1 MTIKRFSLFFLL
13 IFAVLLSTSMAE
25 AQKKGKKPAPSQP
38 EQIGRAAFPVSCK
51 KSVQKTFDR
60 GISLLHSF
68 WYPEAEKAFTSVIQA
83 DSDCA
88 MGYWGIAMSFYHPLW
103 EAPDARALRR
113 GWSFT
118 MKAKKLAKTE
128 REKGYITA
136 LEAFY
141 HDSDRVDHA
150 IRAAAYEKAMAEFH
164 EKHPDDREGAVFYA
178 LSLLATAPPS
188 DKSHANQKKAI
199 EILNPILAEAPEHPG
214 AVHYLIHAAD
224 SPELAEKGLDAAR
237 AYAKIAPSVPHA
249 LHMPS
254 HIFIRLGLW
263 QEAIDSNLAS
273 EAAAKTKMKGSPE
286 ERLHALDY
294 LTYAYLQ
301 QGEDRKAEAIVKEAG
316 AMPRSKNESLKTAY
330 AFSSIPAR
338 YLMERRRWSE
348 VMTLNAHPSRYPYAE
363 AITYFTRA
371 VGAAR
376 SNRIIEASGEVEV
389 LRSVRDKLSESKD
402 RYWADQVEILLQG
415 AAAWV
420 EYLDGKHDR
429 ALLHMRTAADL
440 EDSLE
445 KHPMTPA
452 PILPA
457 RELLGSLLLEVGEAK
472 AALAEFE
479 KVLRNA
485 PNRFNSLYGAARAAE
500 RAEDFE
506 SARRYYEK
514 LVAVASPSGGRQ
526 MELSEAKVF
535 LEKGSTPAQAGPA
548 AN

>member
-1 MTIKRFSLFFLL
+1 MTKKYSFLFLVLISAALL
-13 IFAVLLSTSMAE
+13 AASPAG
-25 AQKKGKKPAPSQP
+25 AQKKSKKPAAEKP

-51 KSVQKTFDR
+51 KNVQKTFDR

-68 WYPEAEKAFTSVIQA
+68 WYPEAEKAFTAVIQS
-83 DSDCA
+83 DPDCA

-103 EAPDARALRR
+103 EAPDARTLRR

-118 MKAKKLAKTE
+118 MKAKKLAKSG
-128 REKGYITA
+128 REKEYVSA

-141 HDSDRVDHA
+141 HDSDRVAHA
-150 IRAAAYEKAMAEFH
+150 VRAAAYEKAMEQLH
-164 EKHPDDREGAVFYA
+164 RNHPEDREGTAFYA
-178 LSLLATAPPS
+178 LSLLATAPPA
-188 DKSHANQKKAI
+188 DQSHASQKKAI
-199 EILNPILAEAPEHPG
+199 ELLTPLLAAAPEHPG

-224 SPELAEKGLDAAR
+224 SPELAESGLNAAR

-263 QEAIDSNLAS
+263 QEAVDSNRAS
-273 EAAAKTKMKGSPE
+273 EAAAKSRMKGNPE

-294 LTYAYLQ
+294 LAYAYLQ
-301 QGEDRKAEAIVKEAG
+301 QGEDRKAEAIVREVRS
-316 AMPRSKNESLKTAY
+316 MPRSKNESLKTAY
-330 AFSSIPAR
+330 AFSAIPAR
-338 YLMERRRWSE
+338 YLMERKRFTE
-348 VMTLNAHPSRYPYAE
+348 VMSLPAQPGHPYAE

-376 SNRIIEASGEVEV
+376 SHRIVEAMGELEVLKSVRDGLAESKLQEWSDPVEV
-389 LRSVRDKLSESKD
+389 L
-402 RYWADQVEILLQG
+402 LQS

-445 KHPMTPA
+445 KHPMSPG

-457 RELLGSLLLEVGEAK
+457 RELLADLLLEVGEAK

-479 KVLRNA
+479 KSLRSA
-485 PNRFNSLYGAARAAE
+485 PNRFNGLYGAARAAE
-500 RAEDFE
+500 QAEDFDT
-506 SARRYYEK
+506 ARRYYEK
-514 LVAVASPSGGRQ
+514 LISVASPSGGRQ
-526 MELSEAKVF
+526 RELSEAKVF
-535 LEKGSTPAQAGPA
+535 LEKGGHPVGAGPA
-548 AN
+548 SD